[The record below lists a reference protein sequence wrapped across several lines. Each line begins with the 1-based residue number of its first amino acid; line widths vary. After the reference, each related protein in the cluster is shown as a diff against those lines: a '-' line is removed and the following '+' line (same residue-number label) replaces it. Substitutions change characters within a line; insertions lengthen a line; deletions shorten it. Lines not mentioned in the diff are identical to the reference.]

1 MDDNSVLQAAE
12 DILGVQSTSPGG
24 TETSFRGGKGLS
36 FTDEQRKLLLKYFD
50 EYGMTSTH
58 RRNVDLMQ
66 KCALEV
72 GTTLDRV
79 KNWIGS
85 EAVKRKRK
93 AGILPR
99 PKIEITG
106 TSSQT
111 KFVTPPAAKKFKR
124 VNGYNLFF
132 SYCVRTYPDIS
143 TDFRLRNAVVAQ
155 RWAELTEE
163 ERKHWALKAE
173 NVCSLSMQELNAQQ
187 QQQQQQQQQHSLF
200 APSPTSLTPEITTET
215 VLIEK
220 TLLAIQEKFDLLEQL
235 GFEGYAILVNTAELQ
250 THLLATNQR
259 EGIPQGKADGRE
271 ASGEPLHWIRLHR
284 RHCLCEICGEELLPF
299 KLIYA
304 MGNGR
309 IWLIYDHKLFHPKYG
324 LISLSNK
331 RFTDLISALNSTETM
346 QKSVMNAFAL
356 KYKVSTGRSEIPYDS
371 LQNLGVQVYGMPP
384 GIPFHSPLLYN
395 QQQLQQILANLE
407 KIVFL
412 KVPQDSIV
420 PPLAEVEITTDTVT
434 SLVSP
439 GHELHIGA
447 EEEAVQ

>member
-12 DILGVQSTSPGG
+12 DILGVQSASPSG

-36 FTDEQRKLLLKYFD
+36 FTDDQRKLLLKYFD

-66 KCALEV
+66 KCAQEV

-111 KFVTPPAAKKFKR
+111 KFVTPPPTKKFKR

-143 TDFRLRNAVVAQ
+143 TDFRLRNAIVAQ

-173 NVCSLSMQELNAQQ
+173 NVCSSSMQELNA
-187 QQQQQQQQQHSLF
+187 QQQQQQQHSLF
-200 APSPTSLTPEITTET
+200 APSPTTLTPEITTET

-250 THLLATNQR
+250 SHLLATSK
-259 EGIPQGKADGRE
+259 GKAFHRAKQLGGKPLENPFIGYVFTDDTDGSSMTINCSTPNMVSS
-271 ASGEPLHWIRLHR
+271 ASP
-284 RHCLCEICGEELLPF
+284 
-299 KLIYA
+299 
-304 MGNGR
+304 
-309 IWLIYDHKLFHPKYG
+309 
-324 LISLSNK
+324 NK
-331 RFTDLISALNSTETM
+331 RFTDIMSALNSTETM

-420 PPLAEVEITTDTVT
+420 TPLSEVEITTDTVA

>member
-36 FTDEQRKLLLKYFD
+36 FTDEKRKLLLKYFD

-250 THLLATNQR
+250 THLLATNK
-259 EGIPQGKADGRE
+259 GKAFHRAKQMGGKPLENPFIGYVFTDDTDGSSMTINCSTPNMVSS
-271 ASGEPLHWIRLHR
+271 ASP
-284 RHCLCEICGEELLPF
+284 
-299 KLIYA
+299 
-304 MGNGR
+304 
-309 IWLIYDHKLFHPKYG
+309 
-324 LISLSNK
+324 NK

>member
-1 MDDNSVLQAAE
+1 
-12 DILGVQSTSPGG
+12 
-24 TETSFRGGKGLS
+24 
-36 FTDEQRKLLLKYFD
+36 
-50 EYGMTSTH
+50 MTSTH

-143 TDFRLRNAVVAQ
+143 TDFRLRNACSGPEMGRAH
-155 RWAELTEE
+155 RGGEEALGAEGREWCA
-163 ERKHWALKAE
+163 RVHAGAE
-173 NVCSLSMQELNAQQ
+173 CTSSSSSSK
-187 QQQQQQQQQHSLF
+187 QQQQHSLF

-250 THLLATNQR
+250 THLLATNK
-259 EGIPQGKADGRE
+259 GKAFHRAKQMGGKPLE
-271 ASGEPLHWIRLHR
+271 NPLHWIRLHR
-284 RHCLCEICGEELLPF
+284 RHCTCDQQHDGSSMTINCSTPNMVSS
-299 KLIYA
+299 A
-304 MGNGR
+304 S
-309 IWLIYDHKLFHPKYG
+309 P
-324 LISLSNK
+324 NK

-346 QKSVMNAFAL
+346 QR
-356 KYKVSTGRSEIPYDS
+356 VS
-371 LQNLGVQVYGMPP
+371 
-384 GIPFHSPLLYN
+384 
-395 QQQLQQILANLE
+395 
-407 KIVFL
+407 
-412 KVPQDSIV
+412 
-420 PPLAEVEITTDTVT
+420 
-434 SLVSP
+434 
-439 GHELHIGA
+439 
-447 EEEAVQ
+447 